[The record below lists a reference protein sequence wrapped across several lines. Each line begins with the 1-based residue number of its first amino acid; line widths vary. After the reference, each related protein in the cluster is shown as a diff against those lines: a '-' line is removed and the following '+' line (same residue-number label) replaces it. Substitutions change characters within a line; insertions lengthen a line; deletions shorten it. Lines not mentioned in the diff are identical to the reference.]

1 MDFPDDAGLVGV
13 FGFEF
18 GEVDLGLLS
27 GPGLEAPL
35 EPGRRVRPGRAEM
48 GGHRGLAAF
57 VAALPDLPEQPASGQ
72 IRAVSDL
79 FRDQHCAGHK
89 PDPGNGPQDGD
100 GFRQGSVGV
109 EAGLDPLLQVLDA
122 PVQHLPEIGVDV
134 FELAGGSVLLVGLAM
149 QRMALAHLDKLPALG
164 RRRPG
169 IVQLPARQPASGRNA
184 MNRAISSA
192 SIRSVLAKVP
202 RLLPNA
208 SACAGA
214 SCRASIPAASRRSQ
228 RRHSWPPVASKQ
240 TKASLSP
247 AIFASSEWP
256 SSVFRRRSWRP
267 SLTQCKSSQS
277 RETSK
282 PMISGCVAVFILSSF
297 RFAVPDG
304 RNQLFEAMKRG
315 GAGLLESVA
324 EPQV

>member
-1 MDFPDDAGLVGV
+1 MRLTLLPQPIGEDLQVLVVNRGDER
-13 FGFEF
+13 G
-18 GEVDLGLLS
+18 GLLS
-27 GPGLEAPL
+27 GDP
-35 EPGRRVRPGRAEM
+35 AEL
-48 GGHRGLAAF
+48 GHL
-57 VAALPDLPEQPASGQ
+57 
-72 IRAVSDL
+72 
-79 FRDQHCAGHK
+79 RDRHRAGHK
-89 PDPGNGPQDGD
+89 PDPGNRPQDGD

-109 EAGLDPLLQVLDA
+109 EAGLDPLLQVFDA

-134 FELAGGSVLLVGLAM
+134 FEFAGGPFFSSALQCSAWRLRISTSCLRLVAGAPGS
-149 QRMALAHLDKLPALG
+149 RSFPLG
-164 RRRPG
+164 SRR
-169 IVQLPARQPASGRNA
+169 PASGRNA

-208 SACAGA
+208 LTCAGA
-214 SCRASIPAASRRSQ
+214 SCRASIPAASKRSQ

-297 RFAVPDG
+297 WFAVPDG

-315 GAGLLESVA
+315 GAGLLESVVK
-324 EPQV
+324 PQV